1 MKNKFGVYLHVGTA
15 SADWAM
21 VADKLASV
29 KDDVMNGPHYLF
41 DGFVWMIVVHAAF
54 VKMIECGLG
63 HFVSDSVC
71 VETVV
76 YEMVGV
82 ASLVVI

>member
-1 MKNKFGVYLHVGTA
+1 MT
-15 SADWAM
+15 
-21 VADKLASV
+21 DKLAIV
-29 KDDVMNGPHYLF
+29 QDDVMNGPHYLF
-41 DGFVWMIVVHAAF
+41 GGFVWMIVVHAAF

-76 YEMVGV
+76 SEMAGV